1 MFTFQKNK
9 NFYLTI
15 GSTVLFIL
23 YIVFFLGD
31 ISSCFFIEDGNRS
44 LGLSF
49 YYTKEM
55 VQNFFEIRN
64 QEQLVCYNEFLKFWD
79 IIFAVIYTLMYSL
92 WIALL
97 LKKIILL
104 IIPFLAMICD
114 WAENYSEILMLD
126 MYLNSDLMSESLIM
140 TGSGINSAKWIFF
153 YLTYLI
159 ILMGIIVK
167 IKNYFKKNKKN
178 LT

>member
-1 MFTFQKNK
+1 VFTFQKNK
-9 NFYLTI
+9 NFYLAI

-23 YIVFFLGD
+23 YIVFFLRD

-104 IIPFLAMICD
+104 IIPVLAMICD

-140 TGSGINSAKWIFF
+140 IGSEINSAKWIFF

-159 ILMGIIVK
+159 ILLGIIVK

>member
-1 MFTFQKNK
+1 VFAFQKNK
-9 NFYLTI
+9 NFYLAI

-23 YIVFFLGD
+23 YIVFFLRD

-49 YYTKEM
+49 YYTKEI

-64 QEQLVCYNEFLKFWD
+64 QEKLVCYNEFLIFWD

-114 WAENYSEILMLD
+114 WAENYSEILMLE
-126 MYLNSDLMSESLIM
+126 MYLKSDFISENLVII
-140 TGSGINSAKWIFF
+140 GSGINSSKWIFF
-153 YLTYLI
+153 YLTYLL
-159 ILMGIIVK
+159 ILTGLILK
-167 IKNYFKKNKKN
+167 IKNYFKRK
-178 LT
+178 

>member
-1 MFTFQKNK
+1 MFPFQKNK
-9 NFYLTI
+9 NLYLAI
-15 GSTVLFIL
+15 GSTIVFIL
-23 YIVFFLGD
+23 YIIFFLRD
-31 ISSCFFIEDGNRS
+31 ISSCFFLQGKNYS

-49 YYTKEM
+49 FYTKEM

-64 QEQLVCYNEFLKFWD
+64 QEQLACYSEFLKIWD
-79 IIFAVIYTLMYSL
+79 IVFAVIYTVMYAS

-104 IIPFLAMICD
+104 IIPVLAMICD
-114 WAENYSEILMLD
+114 WAENYSEILMLE
-126 MYLNSDLMSESLIM
+126 MYLNSDSISESLIM
-140 TGSGINSAKWIFF
+140 IGSGINSAKWIFF

-167 IKNYFKKNKKN
+167 IKNYFKKN
-178 LT
+178 

>member
-1 MFTFQKNK
+1 MFAFQKYK
-9 NFYLTI
+9 NLYLAI
-15 GSTVLFIL
+15 GSTTVFIL
-23 YIVFFLGD
+23 YIIFFLRD
-31 ISSCFFIEDGNRS
+31 ISSCFFLQGENNS

-49 YYTKEM
+49 FYTKEM

-64 QEQLVCYNEFLKFWD
+64 QEQLACYSEFLKIWD
-79 IIFAVIYTLMYSL
+79 IVFAVIYTVMYTS

-104 IIPFLAMICD
+104 IVPVLAMICD
-114 WAENYSEILMLD
+114 WAENYSEILMLE
-126 MYLNSDLMSESLIM
+126 MYLNSDLISESLIM
-140 TGSGINSAKWIFF
+140 IGSGINSAKWIFF

-167 IKNYFKKNKKN
+167 IKNYFKKN
-178 LT
+178 

>member
-1 MFTFQKNK
+1 M
-9 NFYLTI
+9 
-15 GSTVLFIL
+15 
-23 YIVFFLGD
+23 
-31 ISSCFFIEDGNRS
+31 
-44 LGLSF
+44 
-49 YYTKEM
+49 
-55 VQNFFEIRN
+55 
-64 QEQLVCYNEFLKFWD
+64 CYNEFLIFWD

-104 IIPFLAMICD
+104 IIPVLAMICD

-178 LT
+178 LI

>member
-1 MFTFQKNK
+1 MFAFQKNK
-9 NFYLTI
+9 NFYLAI

-23 YIVFFLGD
+23 YIVFFLRD

-64 QEQLVCYNEFLKFWD
+64 QEQLVCYNEFLIFWD

>member
-1 MFTFQKNK
+1 VFAFQKNK
-9 NFYLTI
+9 NFYLAI

-23 YIVFFLGD
+23 YIVFFLRD

-64 QEQLVCYNEFLKFWD
+64 QEKLVCYNEFLIFWD

-114 WAENYSEILMLD
+114 WAENYSEILMLE
-126 MYLNSDLMSESLIM
+126 MYLKSDFISENLVII
-140 TGSGINSAKWIFF
+140 GSGINSSKWIFF
-153 YLTYLI
+153 YLTYLL
-159 ILMGIIVK
+159 ILMGLILK
-167 IKNYFKKNKKN
+167 IKNYFKRK
-178 LT
+178 

>member
-1 MFTFQKNK
+1 MFAFQKNK
-9 NFYLTI
+9 NFYLAI

-23 YIVFFLGD
+23 YIVFFLRD

-64 QEQLVCYNEFLKFWD
+64 QEQLVCYNEFLIFWD

-114 WAENYSEILMLD
+114 WAENYSEILMLE
-126 MYLNSDLMSESLIM
+126 MYLKTDFIAESVIII
-140 TGSGINSAKWIFF
+140 GSGINSAKWIFF
-153 YLTYLI
+153 YLTYLL
-159 ILMGIIVK
+159 ILMGIVLK
-167 IKNYFKKNKKN
+167 IKNYFKKK
-178 LT
+178 